1 MRLRCAIF
9 DMDGTLLNSMHI
21 WHGLG
26 DRTVRAL
33 GYEPDPDL
41 YDHLKSLTT
50 PDGAR
55 YCKERYHMTQSV
67 DEIVAITEAQVE
79 DFYRNQV
86 QAKPGVLPFLT
97 LLKME
102 GVDMY
107 VATNTD
113 RRLAEP
119 ALRRAGIDGFFRGLI
134 TCGEAGAGKQD
145 SPAVYEKALRRLQGD
160 KRSAIIFED
169 ALHAIRTAKAA
180 GFRVCGVYDPS
191 AQEDQ
196 PEIRALADLYIR
208 SFQELTDTQAL
219 R

>member
-107 VATNTD
+107 VATNTA
-113 RRLAEP
+113 RYLVQA
-119 ALRRAGIDGFFRGLI
+119 ALRHAGIDSFFRGVL
-134 TCGEAGAGKQD
+134 TCAEAGAGKAE
-145 SPAVYEKALRRLQGD
+145 SPVVYEKAMRRMGGNKQNTV
-160 KRSAIIFED
+160 IFED
-169 ALHAIRTAKAA
+169 ALHAIQTAKAA
-180 GFRVCGVYDPS
+180 GFRVCAVYDPS
-191 AQEDQ
+191 AEDEQ
-196 PEIRALADLYIR
+196 AEIRALADTYIR
-208 SFQELTDTQAL
+208 SFEELTEIEPAE
-219 R
+219 

>member
-107 VATNTD
+107 VATNTA
-113 RRLAEP
+113 RYLVEA
-119 ALRRAGIDGFFRGLI
+119 ALRHAGIDSFFRGVL
-134 TCGEAGAGKQD
+134 TCAEAGAGKAE
-145 SPAVYEKALRRLQGD
+145 SPVVYEKAMRRMGGNKQNTV
-160 KRSAIIFED
+160 IFED
-169 ALHAIRTAKAA
+169 ALHAIQTAKAA
-180 GFRVCGVYDPS
+180 GFRVCAVYDPS
-191 AQEDQ
+191 AEDEQ
-196 PEIRALADLYIR
+196 AEIRALADTYIR
-208 SFQELTDTQAL
+208 SFEELTEIAPAE
-219 R
+219 

>member
-55 YCKERYHMTQSV
+55 YCKERYHMTESV

-107 VATNTD
+107 VATNTA
-113 RRLAEP
+113 RYLVEA
-119 ALRRAGIDGFFRGLI
+119 ALRHAGIDSFFRGVL
-134 TCGEAGAGKQD
+134 TCAEAGAGKAE
-145 SPAVYEKALRRLQGD
+145 SPVVYEKAMRRMGGNKQNTV
-160 KRSAIIFED
+160 IFED
-169 ALHAIRTAKAA
+169 ALHAIQTAKAA
-180 GFRVCGVYDPS
+180 GFRVCAVYDPS
-191 AQEDQ
+191 AEDEQ
-196 PEIRALADLYIR
+196 AEIRALADTYIR
-208 SFQELTDTQAL
+208 SFEELTEIEPAE
-219 R
+219 

>member
-55 YCKERYHMTQSV
+55 YCKERYHMTESV

-107 VATNTD
+107 VATNTA
-113 RRLAEP
+113 RYLVEA
-119 ALRRAGIDGFFRGLI
+119 ALRHAGIDSFFRGVL
-134 TCGEAGAGKQD
+134 TCAEAGAGKAE
-145 SPAVYEKALRRLQGD
+145 SPAVYEKAMRRMGGNKQNTV
-160 KRSAIIFED
+160 IFED
-169 ALHAIRTAKAA
+169 ALHAIQTAKAA
-180 GFRVCGVYDPS
+180 GFRVCAVYDPS
-191 AQEDQ
+191 AEDEQ
-196 PEIRALADLYIR
+196 AEIRALADTYIR
-208 SFQELTDTQAL
+208 SFEELTEVQPAE
-219 R
+219 

>member
-107 VATNTD
+107 VATNTA
-113 RRLAEP
+113 RYLVEA
-119 ALRRAGIDGFFRGLI
+119 ALRHAGIDSFFRGVL
-134 TCGEAGAGKQD
+134 TCAEAGAGKAE
-145 SPAVYEKALRRLQGD
+145 SPVVYEKAMRRMGGNKQNTV
-160 KRSAIIFED
+160 IFED
-169 ALHAIRTAKAA
+169 ALHAIQTAKAA
-180 GFRVCGVYDPS
+180 GFRVCAVYDPS
-191 AQEDQ
+191 AEDEQ
-196 PEIRALADLYIR
+196 AEIRALADTYIR
-208 SFQELTDTQAL
+208 SFEELTEIEPAE
-219 R
+219 

>member
-67 DEIVAITEAQVE
+67 DEIVAITESQVE

-107 VATNTD
+107 VATNTA
-113 RRLAEP
+113 RYLVEA
-119 ALRRAGIDGFFRGLI
+119 ALRHAGIDSFFRGVL
-134 TCGEAGAGKQD
+134 TCAEAGAGKAE
-145 SPAVYEKALRRLQGD
+145 SPVVYEKAMRRMGGNKQNTV
-160 KRSAIIFED
+160 IFED
-169 ALHAIRTAKAA
+169 ALHAIQTAKAA
-180 GFRVCGVYDPS
+180 GFRVCAVYDPS
-191 AQEDQ
+191 AEDEQ
-196 PEIRALADLYIR
+196 AEIRALADTYIR
-208 SFQELTDTQAL
+208 SFEELTEIEPAE
-219 R
+219 

>member
-107 VATNTD
+107 VATNTA
-113 RRLAEP
+113 RYLVEA
-119 ALRRAGIDGFFRGLI
+119 ALRHAGIDSFFRGVL
-134 TCGEAGAGKQD
+134 TCAEAGAGKAE
-145 SPAVYEKALRRLQGD
+145 SPVVYEKAMRRMGGNKQNTV
-160 KRSAIIFED
+160 IFED
-169 ALHAIRTAKAA
+169 ALHAIQTAKAA
-180 GFRVCGVYDPS
+180 GFRVCAVYDPS
-191 AQEDQ
+191 AEDEQ
-196 PEIRALADLYIR
+196 AEIRALADTYIR
-208 SFQELTDTQAL
+208 SFEELTEVQPAE
-219 R
+219 